1 MKKTNHYF
9 FLSKSA
15 IFQTYSNMKRI
26 LLPIIA
32 IILTLGVAHNAV
44 AQNPVKTVKYFN
56 HVYEG
61 EVGKKKVPDGKGVML
76 FDGFKVSGIFQG
88 NEVFDAVLTIDGSL
102 VSYRGNLRFDNSQ
115 NVTLQPGGK
124 IEAVIYKPIDPQ
136 YLNNIRDS
144 NKYLYHSTYV
154 VENFDVEKTVDVN
167 YFDIKDFSIPYTVNI
182 GDRAIE
188 ERIKTLLEVPSVTK
202 YLKVCKASDAYL
214 HDCYYLC
221 LATDYYPGCSEYE
234 VHRRA
239 VNAGIQIWNG
249 DTQALGLN
257 GGTVLCVEAKQL
269 LEKVKNVFILK
280 YEKTQETFTSPDGQ
294 VWEDGERNVVGYKD
308 NKGRIMCY
316 REEQKEVDREPV
328 AYLLVQYPDGN
339 YFTQKWDPNV
349 YVIQVYNGHDHP
361 SSPRCDNV
369 KLTRSDNVVVGPYFY
384 EIYNN
389 NHEKIARVSHCLGV
403 NDIIQLFEDKENANE
418 GLLKKCQDPVVL
430 YNSESLSDS
439 QIEETLKNQI
449 FPMSEGISANR
460 SSYLSFNYGSFDV
473 DYVPDLFKGHYL
485 RISNG
490 ENNIGRYYEE
500 SGKYISE
507 DNHIKIINEFRK
519 SIIDKKCSGISAYTR
534 RFGFDPTTKDIKG
547 LLRVGQSVSMLKDFF
562 AFSQKMSETYYA
574 TEITK
579 NDFESERLSKVRR
592 VMSNYYKMKLTI
604 DHGSRK
610 CYDIIEAYYNDN
622 DTYPSQYL
630 YTRRCGYIWTT
641 GDKVTSIVWY

>member
-1 MKKTNHYF
+1 
-9 FLSKSA
+9 
-15 IFQTYSNMKRI
+15 MKRI

-76 FDGFKVSGIFQG
+76 FDGFKVFGIFQG

-124 IEAVIYKPIDPQ
+124 IEAVIYKPIDR
-136 YLNNIRDS
+136 NS
-144 NKYLYHSTYV
+144 NKYLYHSTYI

-188 ERIKTLLEVPSVTK
+188 KRIKTLLEVPSVTK
-202 YLKVCKASDAYL
+202 YLKVCKASDADL

-221 LATDYYPGCSEYE
+221 LATDYYPGCSEREAY
-234 VHRRA
+234 RRA
-239 VNAGIQIWNG
+239 VNEEIQIWNG

-257 GGTVLCVEAKQL
+257 GGTVLCVEAKRL

-316 REEQKEVDREPV
+316 REEQKEVGREPV

-349 YVIQVYNGHDHP
+349 YVIQVYEGHDHP

-449 FPMSEGISANR
+449 FPMSEGISANGY
-460 SSYLSFNYGSFDV
+460 SYLSFNYGSFDV